1 MFDYAAWV
9 STALNFVLSLRALP
23 GEINVRASVAP
34 PLTRHKADTLAR
46 RLPMGLPKVMRDF
59 HTRGSSHCDCHYWW
73 EPPARLLPALKEI
86 FTYQSFIYGGPVFCP
101 PDRLANLQESRLVW
115 AEMFDGD
122 DAESRRERRL
132 WTQSTPFANIGNG
145 DLLALGKAAPD
156 REPPVVYLCH
166 DGGSK
171 MISRSFTGFLRHWEI
186 MSYIGPEGWLLG
198 YWENDKSGCIDSAY
212 PKSQLLRDLLATA

>member
-1 MFDYAAWV
+1 M
-9 STALNFVLSLRALP
+9 
-23 GEINVRASVAP
+23 
-34 PLTRHKADTLAR
+34 
-46 RLPMGLPKVMRDF
+46 
-59 HTRGSSHCDCHYWW
+59 
-73 EPPARLLPALKEI
+73 KEI

-101 PDRLANLQESRLVW
+101 PDQLASLQESRLAW

-132 WTQSTPFANIGNG
+132 WTQSTPFASIGNG

-198 YWENDKSGCIDSAY
+198 YWENDKSGCIDSAH
-212 PKSQLLRDLLATA
+212 PKSQMLRDLLATA